1 MEKLIVLK
9 VVVTNDVILY
19 MVVLKLVV
27 KSHKDAN

>member
-27 KSHKDAN
+27 KSHKDAK